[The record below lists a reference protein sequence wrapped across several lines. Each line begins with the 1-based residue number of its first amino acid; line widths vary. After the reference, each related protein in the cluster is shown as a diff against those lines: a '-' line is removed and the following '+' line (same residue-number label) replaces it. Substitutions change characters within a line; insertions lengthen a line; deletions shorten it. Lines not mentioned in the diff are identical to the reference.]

1 MAFTTEQKAN
11 ILYNRI
17 IGGKSY
23 TNDTLSLDE
32 EPFKG
37 RDGVTFD
44 NVWIDTIPSDNPLF
58 SHISYSNTGAT
69 YPEENAIIKKWHKEP
84 LKKVTTAAANKSF
97 YYGDIFKDLIPS
109 EFGNGK
115 YQWQVWKKD
124 INGSYT
130 IEVPYGKNDW
140 YFDPTNGVLT
150 FLGDLPSGIDN
161 GSNPPAI
168 TAYQYIGRKGSSNL
182 LLGANASV
190 SADSVDWITVHLNA
204 NSKIEITNKYKQ
216 AVYWS
221 NNISSNPN
229 EIKGTYIV
237 THGLLSRKLTVDV
250 FEKLGNEFSK
260 VEVPWTTSGENQIE
274 LNFSPFVK
282 SGNFSIRITATY
294 N

>member
-11 ILYNRI
+11 ILYNRL

-23 TNDTLSLDE
+23 TDNNLSLDE
-32 EPFKG
+32 EQFKG

-44 NVWIDTIPSDNPLF
+44 NVWVDSIPEDNPLE
-58 SHISYSNTGAT
+58 SHSLYSNTGAT
-69 YPEENAIIKKWHKEP
+69 HPLEDPIIKKWHKEP
-84 LKKVTTAAANKSF
+84 LKKVTTAAANRAF
-97 YYGDIFKDLIPS
+97 YYGDTFRDLIPS

-124 INGSYT
+124 VHGNYT
-130 IEVPYGKNDW
+130 VEVPYGQNNW

-150 FLGDLPSGIDN
+150 FLGELPSGIDN

-190 SADSVDWITVHLNA
+190 SADSVDGITVFLNS
-204 NSKIEITNKYKQ
+204 NSKIEIKDKYKQ

-221 NNISSNPN
+221 NNLSSTPS
-229 EIKGTYIV
+229 EIKSQYLV
-237 THGLLSRKLTVDV
+237 SHGLDSRQLSVDV
-250 FEKLGNEFSK
+250 YEKDGTEFSK
-260 VEVPWTTSGENQIE
+260 VEVPWSTTSANQIV
-274 LNFSPFVK
+274 LNFSPNVR
-282 SGNFSIRITATY
+282 SDNFSLRIMATY